1 LLLLILVEPAFA
13 VRTVGPAGSG
23 CEFTTVNA
31 AINQILLL
39 KTDQRGG
46 YTFASTPVRETGSAA
61 DIGAYEVQQD
71 NIVFDTDFETCPNWG
86 VRVGLLRDGGSR
98 QSARNSPEP

>member
-1 LLLLILVEPAFA
+1 LCVLLLLILVEPAFA

-46 YTFASTPVRETGSAA
+46 YTFASTPVRESGSAA

-71 NIVFDTDFETCPNWG
+71 NIVFDTDFETCPN
-86 VRVGLLRDGGSR
+86 
-98 QSARNSPEP
+98 